1 MELEQAINYAL
12 DGNALLFLGSGF
24 STGAVKASGD
34 NFASAG
40 PLAKKLCAE
49 CGIPEE
55 EQISDLGQASEIFQS
70 LKSESELVD
79 YLIKEYTAVNVN
91 SAQEI
96 IGSVNWKR
104 IYTTNYDNVVEMA
117 YSKNKKIIT
126 PVVLSQKPSDFKDKT
141 NLCVH
146 LNGRVDGLTIN
157 KLNNEFKLTNISYLT
172 EEFRKSEW
180 LSLFRTDLLTANAIF
195 FIGYSMQYDLDI
207 KRVVSSLAGLKDK
220 TFFIMWEKEPRVN
233 QLLVEHFGKACP
245 IGTDV
250 FASMIKE
257 TRKTFVPSAGRL
269 SPYLCFKKHNF
280 PKTPSSI
287 VDSDVL
293 KFLTQG
299 EYASDKVYYST
310 ISFDD
315 YKYCIHRTKLKSLVG
330 SIENG
335 EKNCLIHSSL
345 GNGKTIFTD
354 ALSSML
360 TQKGY
365 HVYRYYRYMAT
376 YPTEVERICSE
387 TDKIAL
393 IFEDYSGCIENLKI
407 LKQHRSDQVL
417 IVTERSYV
425 NEANY
430 DTISNLFGDFN
441 SVDINKLDGQET
453 ESLNSLLEHFGFWSY
468 LSSKSKNRRI
478 EFIDKTCK
486 GYLRN
491 VVLQLL
497 QSPDIAKRFKDIVDT
512 VKQKN
517 GYYEAIIF
525 LLVASVSQVKLGLD
539 DLSEAL
545 DVTQLNSPR
554 FKNDPIVKEFVD
566 FDDNVIL
573 PKSSLL
579 SKSLLAQIF
588 DSEIIV
594 DTLIKIMQH
603 LNDYGTGKV
612 ARQIT
617 RRLMTFTNVQQIL
630 NEQDPHHKYNMLRY
644 YESIKSMPSCSKNP
658 HFWLQY
664 AIVMLSERN
673 YSQAK
678 LYFDA
683 AYSFGQMIDGF
694 DTYQIDN
701 HYARY
706 ILENERI
713 SGTPDKCMEAFRHAH
728 GILMDPKHKV
738 EVRYYPYKVARL
750 YYPFYE
756 KFFKQLKNF
765 EQQEFINSCSEMLKR
780 LEWYESTS
788 ETGGKRKDVIL
799 AKEQIQAILNEMPN

>member
-1 MELEQAINYAL
+1 MELQQAINYAL
-12 DGNALLFLGSGF
+12 DGNALLFIGSGF
-24 STGAVKASGD
+24 SIGAKKASGEE
-34 NFASAG
+34 FASAG
-40 PLAKKLCAE
+40 PLAKRLCAE
-49 CGIPEE
+49 CGIPDE
-55 EQISDLGQASEIFQS
+55 EQTSDLGQASEIFQS

-79 YLIKEYTAVNVN
+79 YLIKEFTAVDIN
-91 SAQEI
+91 STQEI

-104 IYTTNYDNVVEMA
+104 IYTTNYDNVMELSYA
-117 YSKNKKIIT
+117 KNKKLT
-126 PVVLSQKPSDFKDKT
+126 TSVVLSQKPSDFKDKAS
-141 NLCVH
+141 LCVH
-146 LNGRVDGLTIN
+146 LNGRIDGLTID

-172 EEFRKSEW
+172 EEFRKSDW
-180 LSLFRTDLLTANAIF
+180 LSLFRTDLLTAGAIF
-195 FIGYSMQYDLDI
+195 FVGYSMQYDLDI
-207 KRVVSSLAGLKDK
+207 KRVISSLSDLKDK
-220 TFFIMWEKEPRVN
+220 TFFIMREKETKIN

-245 IGTDV
+245 IGTDA

-269 SPYLCFKKHNF
+269 SPYLCFKKHDM
-280 PKTPSSI
+280 PKPPSSI
-287 VDSDVL
+287 VDSEVL

-299 EYASDKVYYST
+299 EYTSDKVYFST
-310 ISFDD
+310 LSFDD
-315 YKYCIHRTKLKSLVG
+315 YKYCIHRSKLKGLVET
-330 SIENG
+330 IESG

-345 GNGKTIFTD
+345 GNGKTIFID
-354 ALSSML
+354 ALASML

-376 YPTEVERICSE
+376 YPAELERICSE
-387 TDKIAL
+387 SDKIAL

-407 LKQHRSDQVL
+407 LKQLRSDQVL
-417 IVTERSYV
+417 ILSERSYV

-430 DTISNLFGDFN
+430 DTISNLFGDFY
-441 SVDINKLDGQET
+441 SIDINKLDADET
-453 ESLNSLLEHFGFWSY
+453 ASLNSLLEHFGFWSY
-468 LSSKSKNRRI
+468 LSSRSKDRRI
-478 EFIDKTCK
+478 EFINITCK

-497 QSPDIAKRFKDIVDT
+497 ESPDIAKRFKDIVNN

-539 DLSEAL
+539 DLAEAL
-545 DVTQLNSPR
+545 DVTQLNSPK
-554 FKNDPIVKEFVD
+554 FKNDPIVREFVD

-579 SKSLLAQIF
+579 SRSLLAQIF

-612 ARQIT
+612 SRQIT
-617 RRLMTFTNVQQIL
+617 SRLMTYTNVQQIL
-630 NEQDPHHKYNMLRY
+630 NEKDPHFKFNMLRY
-644 YESIKSMPSCSKNP
+644 YESIKAMPSCSKNP

-673 YSQAK
+673 YQQAK

-756 KFFKQLKNF
+756 KFYKQLKDY
-765 EQQEFINSCSEMLKR
+765 EQREFVSSCSEMLQR

-788 ETGGKRKDVIL
+788 ETGGKRKDVVL
-799 AKEQIQAILNEMPN
+799 AKGQIQTIINENS

>member
-1 MELEQAINYAL
+1 MELQQAINYAL
-12 DGNALLFLGSGF
+12 DGNALLFIGSGF
-24 STGAVKASGD
+24 SIGAKKASGEE
-34 NFASAG
+34 FASAG
-40 PLAKKLCAE
+40 PLAKRLCAE
-49 CGIPEE
+49 CGIPDE
-55 EQISDLGQASEIFQS
+55 EQTSDLGQASEIFQS

-79 YLIKEYTAVNVN
+79 YLIKEFSAVDINTT
-91 SAQEI
+91 QEI

-104 IYTTNYDNVVEMA
+104 IYTTNYDNVMELA
-117 YSKNKKIIT
+117 YGKNKRLIT
-126 PVVLSQKPSDFKDKT
+126 PVVLSQKPSDFKDKAS
-141 NLCVH
+141 LCVH
-146 LNGRVDGLTIN
+146 LNGRIDGLTID

-172 EEFRKSEW
+172 EEFRKSDW
-180 LSLFRTDLLTANAIF
+180 LSLFRTDLLTASAIF
-195 FIGYSMQYDLDI
+195 FVGYSMQYDLDI
-207 KRVVSSLAGLKDK
+207 KRVISSLSDLKDK
-220 TFFIMWEKEPRVN
+220 TFFIMREKETKIN

-245 IGTDV
+245 IGTDT

-269 SPYLCFKKHNF
+269 SPYLCFKKHDM
-280 PKTPSSI
+280 PKPPSSI
-287 VDSDVL
+287 VDSEVL

-299 EYASDKVYYST
+299 EYTSDKVYFST
-310 ISFDD
+310 LSFDD
-315 YKYCIHRTKLKSLVG
+315 YKYCIHRSKLKDLVET
-330 SIENG
+330 IESG
-335 EKNCLIHSSL
+335 ERNCLIHSSL
-345 GNGKTIFTD
+345 GNGKTIFID
-354 ALSSML
+354 ALASML

-376 YPTEVERICSE
+376 YPAEMERICSE
-387 TDKIAL
+387 SDRIAL

-407 LKQHRSDQVL
+407 LKQLRSDQIL
-417 IVTERSYV
+417 ILSERSYV

-430 DTISNLFGDFN
+430 DTISNLFGDFY
-441 SVDINKLDGQET
+441 SIDINKLDADET
-453 ESLNSLLEHFGFWSY
+453 ASLNSLLEHFGFWSY
-468 LSSKSKNRRI
+468 LSSRSKDRRI
-478 EFIDKTCK
+478 DFINKTCK

-497 QSPDIAKRFKDIVDT
+497 ESPDIAKRFKDIVNN

-539 DLSEAL
+539 DLAEAL
-545 DVTQLNSPR
+545 DVTQLNSPK
-554 FKNDPIVKEFVD
+554 FKNDPIVREFVD

-579 SKSLLAQIF
+579 SRSLLAQIF

-594 DTLIKIMQH
+594 DTMIKIMQH

-612 ARQIT
+612 SRQII
-617 RRLMTFTNVQQIL
+617 RRLMTYTNVQQIL
-630 NEQDPHHKYNMLRY
+630 NENDPHFKYNLLRY
-644 YESIKSMPSCSKNP
+644 YESIKAMPSCSKNP

-673 YSQAK
+673 YPQAK

-713 SGTPDKCMEAFRHAH
+713 CGTPDKCMEAFRHAH

-756 KFFKQLKNF
+756 KFHKQLKDY
-765 EQQEFINSCSEMLKR
+765 EQREFVSSCSEMLKR

-788 ETGGKRKDVIL
+788 ETGGNRKDVVL
-799 AKEQIQAILNEMPN
+799 AKEQIQTIIKENS